1 MNTLSMPSRAS
12 GTGLPTRGGA
22 YVFPSGSAAGARR
35 PLEWLPVPAVPVK
48 PAERPQGRGTSSRLY
63 RLSTRR
69 EPFMPRLLF
78 GLLSGAAVLGIG
90 YGFSCLVDLVQ
101 HWAMFDA
108 GISRLLQ

>member
-1 MNTLSMPSRAS
+1 MNTLSMPASAS

-35 PLEWLPVPAVPVK
+35 ALEWLPVPAVPAK
-48 PAERPQGRGTSSRLY
+48 PAQRAQRKAKTTRLY
-63 RLSTRR
+63 GLSGWR
-69 EPFMPRLLF
+69 EPFMPRLMF

-101 HWAMFDA
+101 HWAIFDA